1 MAFGQSWG
9 KGSTYQVSYNCFNI
23 LVAKQVYICL
33 WYFATVRI
41 DPLHPTKN
49 AGRRRALLVS
59 RYIKV

>member
-23 LVAKQVYICL
+23 LVTKQVYICL
-33 WYFATVRI
+33 WYFATVCI
-41 DPLHPTKN
+41 DPLHLTKN

-59 RYIKV
+59 RYLKV